1 MKKTILIMLSL
12 GLIATNIVAQDESNK
27 IAVGVKGGLNYSNI
41 YDSEGDDFNADAKMG
56 FAAGLF
62 VAVPIGQFFGIQ
74 PEVLFSQKGYQSSGS
89 VLGFDYKMTR
99 TTNYIDIPLFFALK
113 PSSTVTVLLGPQYS
127 YLIKQKDVFDN
138 PVSNVV
144 VEEEFDNENIR
155 KNTLGFIGGVDIN
168 ISDIVVGA
176 RISWDLT
183 NNNGDGTSTTPR
195 YKNVLGQLTL
205 GYRF

>member
-1 MKKTILIMLSL
+1 MKKNILIMLSL
-12 GLIATNIVAQDESNK
+12 SLIATNIVAQDYSNK
-27 IAVGVKGGLNYSNI
+27 IAIGIKGGLNYSNV
-41 YDSEGDDFNADAKMG
+41 YDSEGDKFNADAKIG
-56 FAAGLF
+56 FAAGVF

-99 TTNYIDIPLFFALK
+99 TSNYIDIPLLFALK
-113 PSSTVTVLLGPQYS
+113 PSSSVTVLLGPQYS
-127 YLIKQKDVFDN
+127 YLMKQTDVFDN
-138 PVSNVV
+138 PVSNTV

-155 KNTLGFIGGVDIN
+155 KNMLGFIGGIDFN
-168 ISDIVVGA
+168 FSDIVVGA
-176 RISWDLT
+176 RVSWDLT

>member
-1 MKKTILIMLSL
+1 MLSL

-27 IAVGVKGGLNYSNI
+27 IAVGIKGGVNYSNI
-41 YDSEGDDFNADAKMG
+41 YDTEGEEFNADAKIG
-56 FAAGLF
+56 FVGGVF

-74 PEVLFSQKGYQSSGS
+74 PEILFSQKGYQSSGS
-89 VLGFDYKMTR
+89 VLGIDYKLTR
-99 TTNYIDIPLFFALK
+99 TSNYIDIPLYFALK

-127 YLIKQKDVFDN
+127 YLMKQTDVFEN
-138 PVSNVV
+138 PVSNVE
-144 VEEEFDNENIR
+144 VEEEFENDNIR

-183 NNNGDGTSTTPR
+183 NNNGDGTSTAPR

>member
-1 MKKTILIMLSL
+1 MLSL

-27 IAVGVKGGLNYSNI
+27 IALGVKGGLNYSNI

-56 FAAGLF
+56 FAAGVF

-74 PEVLFSQKGYQSSGS
+74 PEILFSQKGYQSSGS
-89 VLGFDYKMTR
+89 LLGFDYKMTR

-138 PVSNVV
+138 PISNVE